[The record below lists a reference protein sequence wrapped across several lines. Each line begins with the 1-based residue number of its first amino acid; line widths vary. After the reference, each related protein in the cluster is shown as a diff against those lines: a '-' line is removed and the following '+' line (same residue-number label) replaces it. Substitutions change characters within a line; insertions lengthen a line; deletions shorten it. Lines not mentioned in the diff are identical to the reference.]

1 MTDQFNLRQALIE
14 IRNLRNAVP
23 VFNPRDEESKDLIQ
37 AYQTTLFDKVTQIQ
51 QALGFENYEK
61 TLIFV
66 DTEIPMLGLSA

>member
-14 IRNLRNAVP
+14 IRNLRNTVP
-23 VFNPRDEESKDLIQ
+23 VFNPHDEESKDLIQ
-37 AYQTTLFDKVTQIQ
+37 AYQTTLFDKVNEIQ

-61 TLIFV
+61 ALIFV